1 MSWTRT
7 RWAATIAA
15 MAAAAVGLS
24 ACGGLE
30 QSGPSASGGSLAQS
44 GVSLEGKSY
53 NVGGKDFDEQLVLC
67 QVAVAALEA
76 AKATATDKC
85 NTGGTDVTR
94 QALLSGQID
103 LYWDYTGTGWVS
115 FLKQTPPIPDEQK
128 QFQATADLDLKTNKV
143 HWLGMTPF
151 NNTYAFAVAA
161 KTAQSLN
168 LNSLSD
174 MAAYLNSGKPGQT
187 CVETEY
193 SARDDGF
200 VGLQKT
206 YGFSVP
212 KPLVL
217 QTGAIYQAT
226 ADGTCMFGEVF
237 TTDGRIPAL
246 DLKVLTDDKHY
257 HPNYNAS
264 ITMNDAGFNKDPNI
278 AKVFE
283 PIEAA
288 LDNTTMADLNK
299 QVSKDGKN
307 PRDVARAWMKDKG
320 FIAG

>member
-1 MSWTRT
+1 MSGTRT
-7 RWAATIAA
+7 RWAGALAT
-15 MAAAAVGLS
+15 MAAAAIGLT

-67 QVAVAALEA
+67 QIAVAALEA

-94 QALLSGQID
+94 QALVSGQID
-103 LYWDYTGTGWVS
+103 LYWEYTGTAWVS
-115 FLKQTPPIPDEQK
+115 FFKQTPPIPDEEK
-128 QFQATADLDLKTNKV
+128 QYQATSDFDLKQNKI
-143 HWLGMTPF
+143 HWLGRTPF
-151 NNTYAFAVAA
+151 NNTYAFAVTADAA
-161 KTAQSLN
+161 QKNNLASLD
-168 LNSLSD
+168 D
-174 MAAYLNSGKPGQT
+174 MAAYIKAGKPGQT
-187 CVETEY
+187 CIETEY
-193 SARDDGF
+193 AARDDGF
-200 VGLQKT
+200 SGLQKT
-206 YGFSVP
+206 YGFSVAQ
-212 KPLVL
+212 PLVL

-226 ADGTCMFGEVF
+226 ADGKCMFGEVF

-246 DLKVLTDDKHY
+246 NLKVLTDDKHY

-264 ITMNDAGFNKDPNI
+264 VTVSDAAFQKDPNI
-278 AKVFE
+278 GKVFE

-307 PRDVARAWMKDKG
+307 PRDVARAWMKEKG
-320 FIAG
+320 FISG